1 LGALMAIKITKADT
15 LFSLLVRSRDGWRC
29 SVCTTQYS
37 REDGA
42 SLQCSHFIGRANKAV
57 RFDPDNASAKCY
69 RCHMQMEG
77 NPLIFAAWI
86 ASRLGNQR
94 LAGLVARSTRPFK
107 FDKAM
112 QAHITKRLEQTW
124 HIASTS
130 GLKDFPSP
138 YPAPGELPDPLPARR
153 PKKAKKKAGVKKKIQ
168 SRPFPK
174 NHRPLRAA

>member
-1 LGALMAIKITKADT
+1 MAIKITKADT

-57 RFDPDNASAKCY
+57 RFDPDNASAKCAY
-69 RCHMQMEG
+69 CHFMMES
-77 NPLIFAAWI
+77 NPILFAQFI
-86 ASRLGNQR
+86 EHRLGKERMAR
-94 LAGLVARSTRPFK
+94 LVIRSNRQFK

-130 GLKDFPSP
+130 GLKEFPSP

-153 PKKAKKKAGVKKKIQ
+153 PKKAKKKAKKAMGHPTLKRKVDGTVVK
-168 SRPFPK
+168 RE
-174 NHRPLRAA
+174 AA